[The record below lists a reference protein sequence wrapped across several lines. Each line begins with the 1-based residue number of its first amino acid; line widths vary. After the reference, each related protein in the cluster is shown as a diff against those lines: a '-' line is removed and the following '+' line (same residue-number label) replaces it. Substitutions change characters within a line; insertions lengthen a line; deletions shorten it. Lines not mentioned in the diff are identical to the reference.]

1 MAVKV
6 QRPNIMAMTKA
17 DLGVLQEIAR
27 IGSRRL
33 DLARRID
40 LEGIVREYAGG
51 VLKEL
56 DYQNEAY
63 NARRLTDGHGEVRD
77 GAHPRRLRR
86 STAPRAC

>member
-1 MAVKV
+1 TIAEEPRAAASTAQVHAATLHDGTEVAVKV
-6 QRPNIMAMTKA
+6 QRPNIVAMTKA

-51 VLKEL
+51 VLKEK
-56 DYQNEAY
+56 Q
-63 NARRLTDGHGEVRD
+63 HG
-77 GAHPRRLRR
+77 
-86 STAPRAC
+86 